1 LPLEE
6 PIRNH
11 KQSVQTLMQAK
22 GTHVPLK
29 EKPAKSESDKVTIVV
44 PATDPLVTNEIVI
57 EATEDLPN
65 QTTV

>member
-1 LPLEE
+1 
-6 PIRNH
+6 
-11 KQSVQTLMQAK
+11 MQAK